1 MDISAVNSA
10 ASAYGVT
17 NQSSKVAATNQS
29 GNFTETNLVNSVSL
43 SPEAIAAQRQE
54 QYAPK
59 TAFDLFNEWK
69 ESGATRISIQLPVL
83 PNQPKNN
90 NLLPENQQL
99 MDSLS
104 EKMKNTP
111 DNHERILISNKI
123 NFLHAIGD
131 KELFKSEADINKR
144 YDAIQDSIHL
154 QQRYLTEKYG
164 NSWGEN
170 PPINGYSQVA
180 ASTDTPMLWDLTGK
194 KFSPEPPAEIASSY
208 EPKDYDLERFKDA
221 DFLMGLLDERNKN
234 DVIAERRHK
243 EIMNDFNHPYWN
255 ESLK

>member
-1 MDISAVNSA
+1 MDISEVSAVP
-10 ASAYGVT
+10 SAYGVT
-17 NQSSKVAATNQS
+17 NQSPKVASSNQS
-29 GNFTETNLVNSVSL
+29 GNLAEATQANSVIL

-83 PNQPKNN
+83 PNQPKNT

-170 PPINGYSQVA
+170 PPINPFGQVA
-180 ASTDTPMLWDLTGK
+180 AITDTPMLWDLTGK
-194 KFSPEPPAEIASSY
+194 KFSSEPPTEIASLY
-208 EPKDYDLERFKDA
+208 EPKGYDLERFKDA
-221 DFLMGLLDERNKN
+221 DFLMGLLDERDKN
-234 DVIAERRHK
+234 NAIAEQRHK
-243 EIMNDFNHPYWN
+243 EIMNDFNHPYWD